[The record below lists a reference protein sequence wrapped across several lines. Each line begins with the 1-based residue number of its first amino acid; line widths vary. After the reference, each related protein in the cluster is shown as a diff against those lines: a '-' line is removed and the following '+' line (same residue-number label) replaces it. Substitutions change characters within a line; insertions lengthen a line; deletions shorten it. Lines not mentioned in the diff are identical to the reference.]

1 MLITKITSKISSP
14 HLVHLALES
23 RVLHV
28 RVDVFIVLSRSGLLL
43 MLVNL
48 ALRIHCRLSHW
59 LYQLPVHI
67 RLLQTRLTHHFMRF
81 LVKMVLVRTLVFCL
95 IILPFVSLYRRLI
108 APIDFSHIPW
118 QDTLRI
124 QSQVNIRVQPLALVK
139 LTYFLLKSPFSIFRN
154 QRLKCW

>member
-1 MLITKITSKISSP
+1 MLITKITSKNSSP

-28 RVDVFIVLSRSGLLL
+28 RVDVFIVLSRSGLL

-48 ALRIHCRLSHW
+48 ALRIHCYLSHW

-67 RLLQTRLTHHFMRF
+67 RLLHPRLTHYFMRF
-81 LVKMVLVRTLVFCL
+81 LVEMVLVRTLVFCL
-95 IILPFVSLYRRLI
+95 IVLPFVSLYRRLI
-108 APIDFSHIPW
+108 APIDFSHIPR

-124 QSQVNIRVQPLALVK
+124 QSQVNIRV
-139 LTYFLLKSPFSIFRN
+139 
-154 QRLKCW
+154 